1 MKGLKAL
8 SFFVLCLMALLIW
21 MPVWMLL
28 SSSFMGIGEIR
39 DSVGTVL
46 GQKEGYAAWYLF
58 PRYPTLRPYVRL
70 LLDTPQFFPMFWNSC
85 IQVIPGVAG
94 QLIIALPAAWS
105 FACFRFRGRR
115 ALFLLYIVLM
125 IMPFQV
131 TMVSSYLVLD
141 RLRLMNTHLALVLP
155 MFFSTFPVFIM
166 EKSFRTIPP
175 SLIEAAK
182 IDGAGELKIFFHI
195 GLPMGAS
202 GIISAGVLGFLEGWN
217 AIEQPL
223 TFLKDKSLWPLSLY
237 LPNIAADSLGVA
249 MVACVIAMMPALLF
263 FLFGQKYIEEGIVAS
278 GIKE

>member
-1 MKGLKAL
+1 MKGLKL
-8 SFFVLCLMALLIW
+8 LNLFILCLLVLLIW
-21 MPVWMLL
+21 FPLWMLV
-28 SSSFMGIGEIR
+28 SGSFMGIGEVR
-39 DSVGTVL
+39 DGIGAVL
-46 GQKEGYAAWYLF
+46 GQKEGYAAWPLF
-58 PRYPTLRPYVRL
+58 PKYPTFRPYIRL

-105 FACFRFRGRR
+105 FARFRFRGRKV
-115 ALFLLYIVLM
+115 LLLLYIVLM

-141 RLRLMNTHLALVLP
+141 RLRLMNTHSALIVP
-155 MFFSTFPVFIM
+155 MLFSAFPVFVM
-166 EKSFRTIPP
+166 EKSFQTIPP

-182 IDGAGELKIFFHI
+182 IDGAGEMKIFFHI
-195 GLPMGAS
+195 GLPIGAS

-217 AIEQPL
+217 AIEQPI
-223 TFLKDKSLWPLSLY
+223 TFLKDKALWPLSLY
-237 LPNIAADSLGVA
+237 LPSIAMDELGVA